1 MLSRTP
7 PHFLYFY
14 HSCINVQSVIRLH
27 VLTASHNTLSCHKT
41 TASGQICKPDE
52 VIMWY
57 SFGLIVEGMKV
68 EGLQRSVE
76 QTPCR
81 TGLSTLFSLR
91 ATLIKVRRWSL
102 TSMTTSGET
111 PQCPGGSFAGQMSYC
126 GPSTRPQVGQ
136 AFWPKIVLN

>member
-7 PHFLYFY
+7 SQFLYFY
-14 HSCINVQSVIRLH
+14 HSCINVQSVVRLH

-41 TASGQICKPDE
+41 TASRQICKPDE

-57 SFGLIVEGMKV
+57 SFGLIVEGVTV

-76 QTPCR
+76 KTPCR
-81 TGLSTLFSLR
+81 TGVSTLFSLR
-91 ATLIKVRRWSL
+91 ATSINVRRWSL

-111 PQCPGGSFAGQMSYC
+111 PQCHGGSFIGQMSYC
-126 GPSTRPQVGQ
+126 GPSTRPQAGQ